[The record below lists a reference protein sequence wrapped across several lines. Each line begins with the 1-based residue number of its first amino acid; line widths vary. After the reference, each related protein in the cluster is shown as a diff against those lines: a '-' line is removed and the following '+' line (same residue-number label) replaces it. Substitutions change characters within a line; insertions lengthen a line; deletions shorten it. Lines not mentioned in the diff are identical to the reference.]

1 MLWEKFKH
9 TRMVKIASTYAVV
22 GWVLL
27 QVIEAILPTFN
38 APEWIAQSLVFAII
52 LGFPVALLLVWA
64 TETNGSAF
72 SGEITEN
79 SSVKINHKN
88 ASKSV
93 SFWGIATLSLV
104 IAGLIAFLIM
114 PDFSTSLN
122 SEKSILEDTVPLND
136 AILKLK
142 LNLGTTG
149 TRGLGSGPSEI
160 AVSPDGAYVAY
171 IVFDSPLMH
180 LHLRDLTTFEEDRV
194 LVSLGMNNQTTG
206 YPSFSQDSQWIYY
219 FDNSA
224 IKRIRIEG
232 GPPQTIVEIG
242 AMTVGLI
249 AGSTEVFFTK
259 AQDFSLYKLN
269 IASGNE
275 QLILGGDRFFHP
287 SFPAAISK
295 TQYILVTQSSLR
307 NYESASINLVNLTT
321 GESKELISQG
331 YNAQYLDSGH
341 IAFIRGESIWI
352 QPFDAD
358 KMRIYGDAKPVVSGI
373 YTSITTGRAKYSIS
387 KNGTLIYIDTS
398 QSASI
403 STRGVNSPVWVDRFG
418 EIEIIS
424 SELVVHGHPR
434 ISPSQDEV
442 LFNVMG
448 REGSD
453 IWVYNFEAGTLG
465 RRTFDAGATVGL
477 WSLNGERIIFNDN
490 YGVSSVAANG
500 TDSLV
505 VELKVPQELP
515 RSIDPNSGNLIFFS
529 VTTNELRISSTNQ
542 DRSISNLN
550 LSPQGTIAREPRISP
565 DGSFIAYSS
574 NESGRDEVYI
584 RSFPSVE
591 DGKWQV
597 TRNGGNHPLWN
608 PTTNELFFWNEN
620 DDIKYSIEYQI
631 SNESLIFSEPEPMFG
646 LGFQNDAQGPW
657 DYSPT
662 RDKFLIIAQSETSE
676 ALLAETTEL
685 SFVSN
690 WLSEVIRLWAPN

>member
-1 MLWEKFKH
+1 
-9 TRMVKIASTYAVV
+9 
-22 GWVLL
+22 
-27 QVIEAILPTFN
+27 
-38 APEWIAQSLVFAII
+38 
-52 LGFPVALLLVWA
+52 
-64 TETNGSAF
+64 
-72 SGEITEN
+72 
-79 SSVKINHKN
+79 
-88 ASKSV
+88 
-93 SFWGIATLSLV
+93 
-104 IAGLIAFLIM
+104 
-114 PDFSTSLN
+114 
-122 SEKSILEDTVPLND
+122 
-136 AILKLK
+136 
-142 LNLGTTG
+142 
-149 TRGLGSGPSEI
+149 
-160 AVSPDGAYVAY
+160 
-171 IVFDSPLMH
+171 
-180 LHLRDLTTFEEDRV
+180 
-194 LVSLGMNNQTTG
+194 
-206 YPSFSQDSQWIYY
+206 
-219 FDNSA
+219 
-224 IKRIRIEG
+224 
-232 GPPQTIVEIG
+232 
-242 AMTVGLI
+242 
-249 AGSTEVFFTK
+249 
-259 AQDFSLYKLN
+259 
-269 IASGNE
+269 
-275 QLILGGDRFFHP
+275 
-287 SFPAAISK
+287 
-295 TQYILVTQSSLR
+295 
-307 NYESASINLVNLTT
+307 
-321 GESKELISQG
+321 
-331 YNAQYLDSGH
+331 
-341 IAFIRGESIWI
+341 
-352 QPFDAD
+352 
-358 KMRIYGDAKPVVSGI
+358 
-373 YTSITTGRAKYSIS
+373 
-387 KNGTLIYIDTS
+387 LIYIDTS